1 MFIGSFASLILL
13 LWMIGKLWKQSAL
26 LAIAALFL
34 WPVLI
39 YALFKYWGDEE
50 SDIKLPFALFVVA
63 FGYMWYDMYT
73 QLKTETPE
81 PEALLALVR
90 LFA

>member
-1 MFIGSFASLILL
+1 MEAKRAARHRG
-13 LWMIGKLWKQSAL
+13 AL
-26 LAIAALFL
+26 PLAGLDLRA
-34 WPVLI
+34 
-39 YALFKYWGDEE
+39 FKYWGDEE